1 MNVVFSGKRQLPVLF
16 PFAVVMAAVV
26 GCGFGPRQPTIAES
40 SAALEAV
47 VGRLPEGLAVLH
59 HEHQGAPGSGTWV
72 VRGPGNWR
80 PREAAKKRDT
90 TLPADTFMNLVA
102 ASTRGALDLGR
113 PTASTCHYTEWQ
125 TPAANGNGRL
135 DIRIHQLATDQ
146 GEFMFIVAVSDPN

>member
-1 MNVVFSGKRQLPVLF
+1 MNVAISEERSLASLLTV
-16 PFAVVMAAVV
+16 AVVVAVGA
-26 GCGFGPRQPTIAES
+26 GCGSGPRQPTLAES

-47 VGRLPEGLAVLH
+47 VGTLPEGLAVLH

-125 TPAANGNGRL
+125 TPAANGKGRL